1 MFLFFTTTFLKSYIN
16 NFSLDMSISFFFTRI
31 FSKIRYKFCFFRYVN
46 IVSFLHKN
54 IFQNHSSFLRFIL
67 QSGKRQK
74 PIIRCTTGSFSAVG
88 AYLPGV
94 MWFII
99 LQSLFIRPL
108 STWGPIYR
116 SWCLSVFRS
125 VYNYITAMFFSHHLK
140 NKTKTPNLGGYGKMH
155 FLYSRM
161 EGDGFA

>member
-31 FSKIRYKFCFFRYVN
+31 FSKIRHQFCFFRYIN

-99 LQSLFIRPL
+99 LQSLFIRPMG
-108 STWGPIYR
+108 SD
-116 SWCLSVFRS
+116 LSVLMS
-125 VYNYITAMFFSHHLK
+125 VCFSVRLQLHHCNVFFSS
-140 NKTKTPNLGGYGKMH
+140 
-155 FLYSRM
+155 F
-161 EGDGFA
+161 EE

>member
-1 MFLFFTTTFLKSYIN
+1 
-16 NFSLDMSISFFFTRI
+16 MSISFFFTRI
-31 FSKIRYKFCFFRYVN
+31 FSKIRYQFCFFRYVN

-99 LQSLFIRPL
+99 LQSLFIRPTL
-108 STWGPIYR
+108 VHMGSD
-116 SWCLSVFRS
+116 LSVLMS
-125 VYNYITAMFFSHHLK
+125 VCFSVCLQLHHCNVFSHHLK
-140 NKTKTPNLGGYGKMH
+140 NKTIPPNLGGYRKMH

-161 EGDGFA
+161 QGDDFA